1 MRPWG
6 KMYKMNY
13 RNSWKRIIDFFGALI
28 MLLLLSP
35 VLLMV
40 IVLIRLKMGSPIFFT
55 QDRLG
60 YNSETFKIWK
70 FRSMTNCIDE
80 NGALKDDEFRLTRFG
95 KLLRDWSIDELPQLW
110 NVVIGDMSLI
120 GPRPFIAEYASR
132 YTAEQMRRHEVR
144 PGISGW
150 AQITGRNS
158 LSWNQKF
165 TLDVW
170 YVDHCSF
177 MLDLKILLST
187 VPIVLNRAGVTADNH
202 VTMPKWTGNDTPEKS
217 TPSK

>member
-1 MRPWG
+1 
-6 KMYKMNY
+6 MNY
-13 RNSWKRIIDFFGALI
+13 RNSWKRIIDLFGALAMI
-28 MLLLLSP
+28 LLLSP
-35 VLLMV
+35 ILLLA

-55 QDRLG
+55 QYRLG
-60 YNSETFKIWK
+60 YNGETFKIWK
-70 FRSMTNCIDE
+70 FRSMTNCVDTSGE
-80 NGALKDDEFRLTRFG
+80 LKDDEFRLTRFG

-150 AQITGRNS
+150 AQIRGRNS

-165 TLDVW
+165 TLDIW

-187 VPIVLNRAGVTADNH
+187 VPIALNRAGITAENH
-202 VTMPKWTGNDTPEKS
+202 VTMPQWTGNDNPEKNA
-217 TPSK
+217 PSE

>member
-1 MRPWG
+1 
-6 KMYKMNY
+6 MYKMNY
-13 RNSWKRIIDFFGALI
+13 KKFWKRLIELFGSLV
-28 MLLLLSP
+28 LLVILSP
-35 VLLMV
+35 ILLTAA
-40 IVLIRLKMGSPIFFT
+40 ILIRCKMGSPIFFK

-60 YNSETFKIWK
+60 LNGKIFKIWK
-70 FRSMTNCIDE
+70 FRSMTNCRDE
-80 NGALKDDEFRLTRFG
+80 NGEFKADEFRLTRFG

-120 GPRPFIAEYASR
+120 GPRPFVAEYASR
-132 YTAEQMRRHEVR
+132 YTSEQMRRHELR

-170 YVDHCSF
+170 YVDHCSL
-177 MLDLKILLST
+177 MLDLKILFST
-187 VPIVLNRAGVTADNH
+187 IPIVLNRVGVTAENH
-202 VTMPKWTGNDTPEKS
+202 ASMPEWTGNEAADKS
-217 TPSK
+217 SPSE

>member
-1 MRPWG
+1 MH
-6 KMYKMNY
+6 KMNY
-13 RNSWKRIIDFFGALI
+13 KNSWKRVIDLFGALA
-28 MLLLLSP
+28 MLLFLSP
-35 VLLMV
+35 ILILAM
-40 IVLIRLKMGSPIFFT
+40 VLIRLKMGSPIFFT
-55 QDRLG
+55 QNRLG
-60 YNSETFKIWK
+60 YNGEIFKIWK
-70 FRSMTNCIDE
+70 FRSMTTCVDE
-80 NGALKDDEFRLTRFG
+80 SGELKDDEFRLTRFG
-95 KLLRDWSIDELPQLW
+95 KLLRDWSIDEIPQLW

-158 LSWNQKF
+158 LSWDQKF

-187 VPIVLNRAGVTADNH
+187 VPIVLNRAGITAENH
-202 VTMPKWTGNDTPEKS
+202 VTMPQWTGNNNTEKS
-217 TPSK
+217 TPSE

>member
-1 MRPWG
+1 
-6 KMYKMNY
+6 MYKLNY
-13 RNSWKRIIDFFGALI
+13 RNFWKRIFDLLSSLTIL
-28 MLLLLSP
+28 MVTSPLLLIF
-35 VLLMV
+35 M
-40 IVLIRLKMGSPIFFT
+40 ILIRCKMGSPIFFT

-60 YNSETFKIWK
+60 YNGETFKIWK

-80 NGALKDDEFRLTRFG
+80 DGQLREDEFRLTRFG

-120 GPRPFIAEYASR
+120 GPRPLIAEYASR
-132 YTAEQMRRHEVR
+132 YTSEQMRRHEVR

-158 LSWNQKF
+158 INWNQKF

-170 YVDHCSF
+170 YADHCNLI
-177 MLDLKILLST
+177 LDLKILLST
-187 VPIVLNRAGVTADNH
+187 IPLVLLRAGITAEDH
-202 VTMPKWTGNDTPEKS
+202 ASMPKWSGNEEKKTNS
-217 TPSK
+217 LSE

>member
-1 MRPWG
+1 
-6 KMYKMNY
+6 MYKMNY
-13 RNSWKRIIDFFGALI
+13 RNSWKRIIDLFGALAMI
-28 MLLLLSP
+28 LLLSP
-35 VLLMV
+35 ILLLA

-55 QDRLG
+55 QYRLG
-60 YNSETFKIWK
+60 YNGETFKIWK
-70 FRSMTNCIDE
+70 FRSMTNCVDTSGE
-80 NGALKDDEFRLTRFG
+80 LKDDEFRLTRFG

-150 AQITGRNS
+150 AQIRGRNS

-165 TLDVW
+165 TLDIW

-187 VPIVLNRAGVTADNH
+187 VPIALNRAGITAENH
-202 VTMPKWTGNDTPEKS
+202 VTMPQWTGNDNPEKNA
-217 TPSK
+217 PSE